1 MDTLVLAYILIA
13 LGLLLIVADLFFFS
27 VVLFVL
33 GLVAIIVGQVLVL
46 GHDYH
51 TGMVTLI
58 VTFVVL
64 PVLASVALRLGPR
77 TALGRRLFLAGPTED
92 DTLATMPVNLELEAL
107 RGRYGKTVSALRPSG
122 TTEFDGR
129 RIDTMSEGGMIEP
142 GQWVRCIDVKAGRV
156 IVRAVDGPPD
166 LANMDTMQFG

>member
-33 GLVAIIVGQVLVL
+33 GLVAVIVGQVLVL
-46 GHDYH
+46 GYDYQ
-51 TGMVTLI
+51 TGFITLL

-64 PVLASVALRLGPR
+64 PVLASLALRFGPK
-77 TALGRRLFLAGPTED
+77 TPFGRRLFLAGPAED

-107 RGRYGKTVSALRPSG
+107 RCRYGKTVSALRPSG

-129 RIDTMSEGGMIEP
+129 RIDTLSEGALIEP
-142 GQWVRCIDVKAGRV
+142 GQWVRCVDVKAGRV
-156 IVRAVDGPPD
+156 IVRQVEKPPD
-166 LANMDTMQFG
+166 LADMDTLQFT